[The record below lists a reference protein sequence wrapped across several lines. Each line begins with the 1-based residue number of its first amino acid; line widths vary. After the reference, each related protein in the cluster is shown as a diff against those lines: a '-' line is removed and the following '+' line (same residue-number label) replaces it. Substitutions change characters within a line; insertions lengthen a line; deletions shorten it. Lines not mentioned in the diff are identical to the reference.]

1 MAAANIENF
10 SVCRFIIFLVILLRP
25 DVVAGRLASAVPL
38 GNLRKNRCVLRVGTR
53 KGAQTDENVKG
64 ISHAK
69 AQRNAKELLSG
80 VD

>member
-1 MAAANIENF
+1 
-10 SVCRFIIFLVILLRP
+10 
-25 DVVAGRLASAVPL
+25 VPL
-38 GNLRKNRCVLRVGTR
+38 GNLRKNRCVLRVRTR